1 LINTAKTVLITGA
14 ARRIGAACARLLHA
28 DGCNVLLHYH
38 QSATAAQALA
48 DELNQH
54 RPHSAQCL
62 HADLCQ
68 LAAIET
74 LAEQAINVWGGVDAL
89 INNAAQ
95 FFPGSI
101 GQVTESDW
109 SLLMD
114 SNLKAPFFLS
124 QALAPALQARQGCV
138 INISDIHAEKGLQG
152 FAVYSISKAGLI
164 AMTHCLAKELAPTVR
179 VNAIAPGAILWPERP
194 INDSEKAE
202 IMQRIAL
209 QRCGE
214 AMDIAK
220 AVRYLLTDAGY
231 VTGQTL
237 TVDGGRHLFM

>member
-1 LINTAKTVLITGA
+1 MINTAKTVLITGA

-62 HADLCQ
+62 YADLCQ

-179 VNAIAPGAILWPERP
+179 VNTIAPGAILWPERP
-194 INDSEKAE
+194 IDDSEKAE